1 MGKISGMLGL
11 LCVTLL
17 ARPAY
22 AERPTEVTP
31 NDEHPLLPLV
41 RMATA
46 RLKTFDEEVRDYT
59 CMLVKRERVDGK
71 VLEYEHIELK
81 LRHERVADDGVV
93 PFSVYLKFL
102 GPAELRGREV
112 VYVEGRNKGQLIAL
126 KGGPRLAYLT
136 TAVDPES
143 GLAME
148 RARYPITEVG
158 IKTLIERLL
167 EVAHEELEYDD
178 CQVRYFAGTKVDGR
192 NCTLVEV
199 THPKRRR
206 NVRYHLARIFIDEE
220 LNLPTRYAAYD
231 WPEEEGGRPRLLE
244 EYTYLNLKFNSGL
257 TDADFDHRNP
267 AYGFDRTFEP

>member
-1 MGKISGMLGL
+1 MGKISGMFGL
-11 LCVTLL
+11 LCVML
-17 ARPAY
+17 AIGAAH
-22 AERPTEVTP
+22 AERPSDITP
-31 NDEHPLLPLV
+31 ADEHPLLPLV

-46 RLKTFDEEVRDYT
+46 RLKTFDAEVRDYT
-59 CMLVKRERVDGK
+59 CMLVKRERVDGQ

-81 LRHERVADDGVV
+81 LRHRRVEDGGVV
-93 PFSVYLKFL
+93 PFSVYMKFL

-136 TAVDPES
+136 TALDPES

-148 RARYPITEVG
+148 RSRYPITEVG
-158 IKTLIERLL
+158 IKKLIERLL
-167 EVAHEELEYDD
+167 EVAREELEYDD

-192 NCTLVEV
+192 DCTLVEV

-206 NVRYHLARIFIDEE
+206 NERYHMARIFIDTE
-220 LNLPTRYAAYD
+220 LNLPIRYAAYD

-244 EYTYLNLKFNSGL
+244 EYTYLNLKFNVGL
-257 TDADFDHRNP
+257 TDADFDHHNP
-267 AYGFDRTFEP
+267 AYGFDKTFEP